1 MSELCSWTTHG
12 LVSFA
17 FCWTMYCRLATN
29 AARRMGSVLALY
41 DFRWVAWYE
50 ANAIVVL
57 PSDCCSRD
65 CTPRQGDPVR
75 HAECCACPKR
85 CIQVARVHRLL

>member
-1 MSELCSWTTHG
+1 M
-12 LVSFA
+12 A

-41 DFRWVAWYE
+41 DFRWAAWYE
-50 ANAIVVL
+50 ANALVVL

-65 CTPRQGDPVR
+65 
-75 HAECCACPKR
+75 
-85 CIQVARVHRLL
+85 